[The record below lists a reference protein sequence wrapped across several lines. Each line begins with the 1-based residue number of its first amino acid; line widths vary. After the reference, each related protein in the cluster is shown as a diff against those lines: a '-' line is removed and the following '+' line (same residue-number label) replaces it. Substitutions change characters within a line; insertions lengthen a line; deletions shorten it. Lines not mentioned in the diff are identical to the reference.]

1 MECPLTIKSFEGEQK
16 NMTTKQAFKTLL
28 ETPSKLEKLNLNP
41 STLRTLKKRV
51 RDNKLISEKKMEEL
65 LLKSGSKKIP
75 EKWTL

>member
-1 MECPLTIKSFEGEQK
+1 
-16 NMTTKQAFKTLL
+16 MTTKQAFKTLL

-65 LLKSGSKKIP
+65 LLKSGAKKIP

>member
-1 MECPLTIKSFEGEQK
+1 
-16 NMTTKQAFKTLL
+16 MTTKQAFKTLL
-28 ETPSKLEKLNLNP
+28 ENASKLEKLNFNP

-65 LLKSGSKKIP
+65 LLKSGAKKIP